1 MIKVVRGPVCDDRSP
16 LSVLESDTEGGIDIP
31 VEEGALYAAILKM
44 ETAEKAHDT
53 LWLFGG
59 LSRCRRQ
66 HSHEAQEKNGLS
78 FHVDCKGNTF
88 S

>member
-1 MIKVVRGPVCDDRSP
+1 MIKVVRGPVSDDRSP
-16 LSVLESDTEGGIDIP
+16 LSVLESDAKGGIDIP
-31 VEEGALYAAILKM
+31 VEEGAFYAAILKM

-59 LSRCRRQ
+59 LSRCRQ
-66 HSHEAQEKNGLS
+66 HSHEAQEKGGQS

>member
-1 MIKVVRGPVCDDRSP
+1 MIKVVRGSVSDDRSP
-16 LSVLESDTEGGIDIP
+16 FSILEPDTEGGIDIP

-59 LSRCRRQ
+59 LSRCRQ
-66 HSHEAQEKNGLS
+66 HSHEAQEKGGQS

>member
-1 MIKVVRGPVCDDRSP
+1 MIKVVRGPVSDDRSP
-16 LSVLESDTEGGIDIP
+16 FSILEPDAEGGIDIP

-59 LSRCRRQ
+59 LSRCRQ
-66 HSHEAQEKNGLS
+66 HSHEAQEKGGQS
-78 FHVDCKGNTF
+78 FHVDCKGKTF